1 VPGEYQ
7 TAIAEHKHF
16 DTVLMTARMME
27 GQLLAQ
33 KLPNS
38 SPRTQSSG
46 QTDYAALLM
55 EPTAHA
61 AGSRA

>member
-33 KLPNS
+33 S
-38 SPRTQSSG
+38 SPIPRLAPK
-46 QTDYAALLM
+46 AAAKRIM
-55 EPTAHA
+55 QHF
-61 AGSRA
+61 